1 MNGDALNEEVLHR
14 CWLLAKALESA
25 SLDKALEVARAADEF
40 LRGGEQTDA
49 APALPIAA
57 GVPEAPAADS
67 YPVLDETEPAPAEV
81 AAVVVEGVRAAKPT
95 IDPGTSALIE
105 DVVRYL
111 RQRDDT
117 VVRQGEDL
125 FLVNGRFRMSSDELI
140 SRANRMRER
149 AGKSTFQVR
158 ALEPIAGRVMP
169 SADFASGV
177 TEARDTTTAC
187 STGR

>member
-14 CWLLAKALESA
+14 FWLLAKALESA
-25 SLDKALEVARAADEF
+25 SLDKALELARAANEF

-57 GVPEAPAADS
+57 AVSEAPAADP
-67 YPVLDETEPAPAEV
+67 YPVFDETEPAPAEAV
-81 AAVVVEGVRAAKPT
+81 ALVVEEVRAAKPT
-95 IDPGTSALIE
+95 TDPRRSVLID

-117 VVRQGEDL
+117 VVRQGEDH

-149 AGKSTFQVR
+149 AGKSAFQIC
-158 ALEPIAGRVMP
+158 APEPTAERVTP
-169 SADFASGV
+169 STAAAPGV
-177 TEARDTTTAC
+177 
-187 STGR
+187 